1 MDRQAVSVQSATAL
15 RWCGRLLGAIA
26 GAAVVAVLSAPA
38 AHATQ
43 APVTVTG
50 VRLETSHDAA
60 GSYTYTATV
69 VDANGIAVQ
78 GASLDIGG
86 LAADPD
92 VRLPTTDMT
101 VTKDPTQYSATV
113 QFPAQGDWMLVV
125 RVHEPT
131 QLVDVFT
138 ERIDAAPVAGSHDD
152 LASNPAKRAVLADDP
167 TFYDRYDPYN
177 PAPGTSTGSLGS
189 TAGVPDAAHP
199 HGAALAPGVA
209 TVAHGFD
216 FSVTALVVLHSAAAV
231 AWLLSVGILALANR
245 FGPGGGRNEAIHF
258 VSQRYRLLAG
268 GGMLAAVLTGV
279 VMAQKASAG
288 VLHPTRLLASSLGT
302 AYLAVFALKLL
313 LVTVSFVTTLRLG
326 RILAPRS
333 ATVRRRVLA
342 SLGAAADDGPD
353 HRVLVLAELNLVSA
367 ALIMACVAV
376 LGQLHHAL
384 L

>member
-1 MDRQAVSVQSATAL
+1 MSVQSATASQ
-15 RWCGRLLGAIA
+15 WCRRLLGVMGAA
-26 GAAVVAVLSAPA
+26 AAVVVLSTTA
-38 AHATQ
+38 ARAAQ

-50 VRLETSHDAA
+50 VRLETSHDAT

-92 VRLPTTDMT
+92 IRLPTTDMT

-113 QFPAQGDWMLVV
+113 RFPSKGDWMLVV

-138 ERIDAAPVAGSHDD
+138 ERIDAAPIAGSHHD

-167 TFYDRYDPYN
+167 TFYDRYNPYN
-177 PAPGTSTGSLGS
+177 PVPGTSTGSPGS
-189 TAGVPDAAHP
+189 TVGVTDAAHP
-199 HGAALAPGVA
+199 HGGGVVAGEA

-245 FGPGGGRNEAIHF
+245 FGPGSGRNEAIHF

-288 VLHPTRLLASSLGT
+288 VLHPSRLLASPLGT
-302 AYLAVFALKLL
+302 AYLAVFAVKLL
-313 LVTVSFVTTLRLG
+313 LVTVSLVTTLRLG

-333 ATVRRRVLA
+333 AILRRPVLA

-353 HRVLVLAELNLVSA
+353 RRVLVLAELNLVSA

>member
-1 MDRQAVSVQSATAL
+1 MSLQSAPAS
-15 RWCGRLLGAIA
+15 RWCRRLLGVMGTA
-26 GAAVVAVLSAPA
+26 AAVVVLSSPVARPA
-38 AHATQ
+38 E

-60 GSYTYTATV
+60 GNYTYTATV

-92 VRLPTTDMT
+92 IRLPTTDMT
-101 VTKDPTQYSATV
+101 ATKDPTRYIATV
-113 QFPAQGDWMLVV
+113 QFPAKGDWMLVV

-138 ERIDAAPVAGSHDD
+138 ERIDAAPIAGSHHD
-152 LASNPAKRAVLADDP
+152 LASNPAKRAVLANDP

-177 PAPGTSTGSLGS
+177 PVPGTSTRSPGSPGS
-189 TAGVPDAAHP
+189 TVGVTDAAHP
-199 HGAALAPGVA
+199 HGAGVVAGEA

-245 FGPGGGRNEAIHF
+245 FGPGSGRNEAIHF

-288 VLHPTRLLASSLGT
+288 VLHPTRLLASPLGT
-302 AYLAVFALKLL
+302 AYLAVFAVKML
-313 LVTVSFVTTLRLG
+313 LVAVSFVTTLRLG

-333 ATVRRRVLA
+333 ALVRRPVLA

-353 HRVLVLAELNLVSA
+353 RRVLVLAELNLVSA

>member
-1 MDRQAVSVQSATAL
+1 MSVQSATASQ
-15 RWCGRLLGAIA
+15 WCRRLLGVMGAA
-26 GAAVVAVLSAPA
+26 AAVVVLSTTA
-38 AHATQ
+38 ARAAQ

-50 VRLETSHDAA
+50 VRLETSHDAT

-92 VRLPTTDMT
+92 IRLPTTDMT

-113 QFPAQGDWMLVV
+113 RFPAKGDWMLVV

-138 ERIDAAPVAGSHDD
+138 ERIDAAPIAGSHHD

-167 TFYDRYDPYN
+167 TFYDRYNPYN
-177 PAPGTSTGSLGS
+177 PVPGTSTGSPGG
-189 TAGVPDAAHP
+189 TVGVTDAAHP
-199 HGAALAPGVA
+199 HGGGVVAGGA

-245 FGPGGGRNEAIHF
+245 FGPGSGRNEAIHF

-268 GGMLAAVLTGV
+268 GGMLAALLTGV
-279 VMAQKASAG
+279 LMAQKASAG
-288 VLHPTRLLASSLGT
+288 VLHPSRLLASPLGT
-302 AYLAVFALKLL
+302 AYLAVFAVKLL
-313 LVTVSFVTTLRLG
+313 LVTVSLVTTLRLG

-333 ATVRRRVLA
+333 AILRRPVLA

-353 HRVLVLAELNLVSA
+353 RRVLVLAELNLVSA

>member
-1 MDRQAVSVQSATAL
+1 MSVQSATASQ
-15 RWCGRLLGAIA
+15 WCRRLLGVMGAA
-26 GAAVVAVLSAPA
+26 AAVVVLSTTA
-38 AHATQ
+38 ARAAE

-60 GSYTYTATV
+60 GNYTYTATV
-69 VDANGIAVQ
+69 VDANGTAVQ

-92 VRLPTTDMT
+92 IRLPTTDMT
-101 VTKDPTQYSATV
+101 VTKDPKQYSATV
-113 QFPAQGDWMLVV
+113 RFPAKGDWMLVV

-138 ERIDAAPVAGSHDD
+138 ERIDAAPIAGSHHD
-152 LASNPAKRAVLADDP
+152 LASNPAKRAVLANDP

-177 PAPGTSTGSLGS
+177 PVPGMSTGSLGS
-189 TAGVPDAAHP
+189 TEAGTDPGHAHGAGVVA
-199 HGAALAPGVA
+199 GEA

-245 FGPGGGRNEAIHF
+245 FGPGSGRNEAIHF

-288 VLHPTRLLASSLGT
+288 VLHPTRLLASPLGT
-302 AYLAVFALKLL
+302 AYLAVFAVKML
-313 LVTVSFVTTLRLG
+313 LVAVSFVTTLRLG

-333 ATVRRRVLA
+333 ALVRRPVLA

-353 HRVLVLAELNLVSA
+353 RRVLVLAELNLVSA